1 MINDGALL
9 NLRMSKSCHLFAKGF
24 PVSENIQEQEGG
36 DRQLTPP
43 TVPLRSRVRGLRVGI
58 ED

>member
-24 PVSENIQEQEGG
+24 PVSETIREQEGG
-36 DRQLTPP
+36 HASYCP
-43 TVPLRSRVRGLRVGI
+43 TAVQRRN
-58 ED
+58 